1 MTRGAGRGAYGDP
14 MHVVLVHAA
23 FPRTYWGFQH
33 ALAVTGKRATLPP
46 LGLLTVA
53 AHLPRAWELRLRD
66 LNVEAL
72 TDADLAW
79 ADAVLVGGM
88 LVQAPS
94 MHEVLARARLAGK
107 RTIVGG
113 PAASTSPALFA
124 ADVVFRGEVEGRE
137 RELHDAITGEARA
150 HDDASASAPV
160 TASDPHRPDLG
171 AARVPRF
178 DLLRLDAYTTM
189 AVQTSRGCPYHCE
202 FCDVI
207 ELFGR
212 VPRVKA
218 PAQVTAE
225 LAALHRAGWRGP
237 VFVVDDNFIGN
248 LKLARALLPAIEAWQ
263 RAHDGGFEL
272 YTEASVNLA
281 NDPALLAALVG
292 AGFTAVFVGI
302 ETPSREALR
311 AAGKTQNLKLDLA
324 DAVDRITAAGL
335 EVMGGFIVGLD
346 GDDAGA
352 FEALAA
358 FLRDAPIPL
367 AMIGVL
373 TALPGTALTRRLRR
387 EGRLRTDS
395 GGDQFARPNFEPA
408 MDEHALLDGYARL
421 MAEVYSPAG
430 YLRRC
435 AAYLRRAPLAE
446 RGRAREGSARYLAR
460 AIWYLGVRGERRH
473 LFWQLV
479 GLGARR
485 RSLAALTWA
494 VVHAIQGE
502 HLVRYTREDVLP
514 RVREAAGAVTAERA
528 TRASRAAMPAPRP
541 APTA

>member
-281 NDPALLAALVG
+281 NDPALLAALVAAANITVGHPVGTCAAGQAVVAVNFDGTVVCG
-292 AGFTAVFVGI
+292 ACASQRVIRYNVFDTYLEACCWNADNNPNLYGGVNPSSWTDGNAFASDMSSDAETLRTLFNRKIYPGKNALVSSQRWMDGSSTNGKVTVALLRIRNTTGGPIDWTPQFYFTA
-302 ETPSREALR
+302 
-311 AAGKTQNLKLDLA
+311 
-324 DAVDRITAAGL
+324 
-335 EVMGGFIVGLD
+335 
-346 GDDAGA
+346 
-352 FEALAA
+352 
-358 FLRDAPIPL
+358 
-367 AMIGVL
+367 
-373 TALPGTALTRRLRR
+373 
-387 EGRLRTDS
+387 
-395 GGDQFARPNFEPA
+395 
-408 MDEHALLDGYARL
+408 
-421 MAEVYSPAG
+421 
-430 YLRRC
+430 
-435 AAYLRRAPLAE
+435 
-446 RGRAREGSARYLAR
+446 
-460 AIWYLGVRGERRH
+460 
-473 LFWQLV
+473 FW
-479 GLGARR
+479 G
-485 RSLAALTWA
+485 W
-494 VVHAIQGE
+494 
-502 HLVRYTREDVLP
+502 
-514 RVREAAGAVTAERA
+514 AERA
-528 TRASRAAMPAPRP
+528 SVALNGVNVWNTEGDYGSNSTAAVTLTIPADSTS
-541 APTA
+541 TAIWVVPSSPFWNAGAHGDQYHRMTMLAFYNDSLDLPPGLELVDDLDQVNGNLW